1 MPFMWCNAKSKIFYR
16 NAEQISQHFTD
27 VLEAGGSI
35 KQTDCICLN
44 YYKRHA
50 ECIRTLG
57 SEQEQNSSVLLHMIG
72 NLRW

>member
-35 KQTDCICLN
+35 KQTDCICL
-44 YYKRHA
+44 K
-50 ECIRTLG
+50 
-57 SEQEQNSSVLLHMIG
+57 LL
-72 NLRW
+72 